1 MAPPTIPKHP
11 FPNGKPQ
18 GPPNMFIRVV
28 TGVRAHFEARFVEW
42 TMATTLSFWGWNIAG
57 PSEAWSNRAA
67 WEGMLRIT
75 SEDTWG
81 WICIAAGAAWLIA
94 LTVNGTFADTW
105 YSRYS
110 PVVRGLM
117 AIIAAMVWF
126 QVYMSV
132 VTAQTSGS
140 GIYPLP
146 LALSIWCVFHAW
158 RDIGRGA
165 HGHGKHS
172 G

>member
-1 MAPPTIPKHP
+1 
-11 FPNGKPQ
+11 
-18 GPPNMFIRVV
+18 MFIRIVV
-28 TGVRAHFEARFVEW
+28 GIRSHFEARFVEW
-42 TMATTLSFWGWNIAG
+42 VMAVCISFWGWTLLG
-57 PSEAWSNRAA
+57 EGEAWSNRAA
-67 WEGMLRIT
+67 WEGMLRVA
-75 SEDTWG
+75 SEVTWG
-81 WICIAAGAAWLIA
+81 AICLAAGTAWVLA
-94 LTVNGTFADTW
+94 LTVNGTFANTW

-110 PVVRGLM
+110 PVVRGCA
-117 AIIAAMVWF
+117 AIVAAMIWF

-165 HGHGKHS
+165 RSHGKHS
-172 G
+172 D

>member
-1 MAPPTIPKHP
+1 
-11 FPNGKPQ
+11 
-18 GPPNMFIRVV
+18 MFFRIV
-28 TGVRAHFEARFVEW
+28 TGIRSHFEARFVEW
-42 TMATTLSFWGWNIAG
+42 AMAVCITYWGWNLIG
-57 PSEAWSNRAA
+57 EGTAWTNRDA
-67 WEGMLRIT
+67 WEGMLRIA
-75 SEDTWG
+75 SEETWG
-81 WICIAAGAAWLIA
+81 GICILAGGLWLLA
-94 LTVNGTFADTW
+94 LTVNGTFANTW

-110 PVVRGLM
+110 PVVRGC
-117 AIIAAMVWF
+117 AAIAAAMIWF

-132 VTAQTSGS
+132 VTATTSGS

-165 HGHGKHS
+165 HGHGSHS

>member
-1 MAPPTIPKHP
+1 MI
-11 FPNGKPQ
+11 
-18 GPPNMFIRVV
+18 IRIV
-28 TGVRAHFEARFVEW
+28 TGVRRHFEARFVEW
-42 TMATTLSFWGWNIAG
+42 AMATCLTFWGLNLAG
-57 PSEAWSNRAA
+57 EGRAWSNAEA
-67 WEGMLRIT
+67 WAGMTRLA

-81 WICIAAGAAWLIA
+81 WICVTAGAAWLLA
-94 LTVNGTFADTW
+94 LTVNGTFANTW

-110 PVVRGLM
+110 PLVRGLA
-117 AIIAAMVWF
+117 AIVAAMIWF
-126 QVYMSV
+126 QVYTSV
-132 VTAQTSGS
+132 VAAQTSGS

-165 HGHGKHS
+165 HGHGKHH